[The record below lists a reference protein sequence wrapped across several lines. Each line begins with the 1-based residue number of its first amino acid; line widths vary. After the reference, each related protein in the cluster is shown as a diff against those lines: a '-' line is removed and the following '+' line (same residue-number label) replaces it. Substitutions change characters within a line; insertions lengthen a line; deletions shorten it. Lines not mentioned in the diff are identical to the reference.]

1 MVKSSSTVELM
12 TRIRPR
18 LRQSLDFHVMTRVM
32 MAPMLQ
38 CAHLQKR
45 SPVSSVLQIPIVLVR
60 AVFVLMVQWA
70 RSASTVRTET

>member
-18 LRQSLDFHVMTRVM
+18 LRQSLDFHATTRAM
-32 MAPMLQ
+32 MVPMLQ

-45 SPVSSVLQIPIVLVR
+45 SLVSSVLQTPIVLVR

>member
-1 MVKSSSTVELM
+1 MKGSSTVEL
-12 TRIRPR
+12 TTKTY
-18 LRQSLDFHVMTRVM
+18 LHQRQSLDFHAMTRAM
-32 MAPMLQ
+32 MAPMPQ

-45 SPVSSVLQIPIVLVR
+45 SAVSNVLQTPIVLVG